1 MRVGRPLNEHT
12 SPFSRERAL
21 HTRSSTS
28 KRSLSFDQFLIGGFT
43 DPGKGYDV
51 ALFSMGWSV
60 VVLVVEMVLA
70 IWVETKIME

>member
-12 SPFSRERAL
+12 SPFSTERAL
-21 HTRSSTS
+21 HTRFNTS

-51 ALFSMGWSV
+51 ALCIAASLEEDPKASCS
-60 VVLVVEMVLA
+60 
-70 IWVETKIME
+70 